1 MIKTLS
7 TYKLTVPF
15 TNPTTSVVA
24 SSYTVKLFVW
34 EGSKLAVPTLPI
46 YSITKPNPTLSNSQ
60 DIIDI
65 SRLINDFI
73 DWKFEYPTITN
84 GIQNANIAVWAKWE
98 ISYSDTPTVP
108 SIMETNLCVKGYGFT
123 TEGSNPQLPA
133 NGLLVDNDE
142 HKIAYD
148 GIYVLPI
155 LSSETIFFAYLVR
168 SFPSNTVL
176 SNANLPATTNSN
188 EIIKNIIISPTPAT
202 SQDKYVTIFLSSGE
216 EKTLIYE
223 TECKYKPLQIVFQN
237 RNGVAE
243 TMTFFKSR
251 KDNISITKQDYEND
265 IFFQYNVNS
274 KSKFEINSGW
284 ITEDK
289 NQNIKQL
296 LLSEKT
302 YALINGKAIP
312 ILVDTKSLE
321 FKTRVNDKLIN
332 YKIDFSYAFNDIS

>member
-34 EGSKLAVPTLPI
+34 NGSKLAVPTLPI
-46 YSITKPNPTLSNSQ
+46 YSITKPNPTLSNGQ
-60 DIIDI
+60 DVIDI

-73 DWKFEYPTITN
+73 DWNFEYPIISN
-84 GIQNANIAVWAKWE
+84 GIENANVAVWTKWE
-98 ISYSDTPTVP
+98 ISYSDTPTIA
-108 SIMETNLCVKGYGFT
+108 SINETNLCLKGYGFT
-123 TEGSNPQLPA
+123 TEGVNPQLSS
-133 NGLLVDNDE
+133 NTLLVDNDE
-142 HKIAYD
+142 HKISYN
-148 GIYVLPI
+148 GIYVFPI
-155 LSSETIFFAYLVR
+155 LLSETIFFAYLVR

-176 SNANLPATTNSN
+176 SNVNLPATNNSN
-188 EIIKNIIISPTPAT
+188 ELVKNIVITPTIAT
-202 SQDKYVTIFLSSGE
+202 SQDKYITIFLSTGAE
-216 EKTLIYE
+216 VTLLYE

-243 TMTFFKSR
+243 TMTFFKSK
-251 KDNISITKQDYEND
+251 KDSISVTKENYEND
-265 IFFQYNVNS
+265 IFYQYNVNS
-274 KSKFEINSGW
+274 KGKFEINTGFV
-284 ITEDK
+284 TEDK
-289 NQNIKQL
+289 NENIKQL

-302 YALINGKAIP
+302 YALINAKAVP

-321 FKTRVNDKLIN
+321 LKTRVNDKLIN